1 MTHPSDDLDP
11 REAAALAGLRADA
24 VPDPALEERVV
35 SGLRRRGAFA
45 FAKSSRLRPVATR
58 LAAAA
63 ILLAAG
69 FGLGRLARGTAAPP
83 AGTWLLLLENGVAA
97 GEHEAARVE
106 EYAAWARE
114 LASRGSLV
122 AAEKLEPRSRSL
134 SRRPDGSIA
143 LADASSSPL
152 GGFFLVRAR
161 DEAEALALASA
172 CPHLAHGGDVVLRRI
187 EPTSR

>member
-24 VPDPALEERVV
+24 APDPALEDRV
-35 SGLRRRGAFA
+35 SAGLRRQGAFA
-45 FAKSSRLRPVATR
+45 TRRRLRPEATR

-69 FGLGRLARGTAAPP
+69 FGLGRLSRGTAAPP
-83 AGTWLLLLENGVAA
+83 EATWLLLLEKGAA
-97 GEHEAARVE
+97 AAEHEPARVA
-106 EYAAWARE
+106 EYAAWARA

-122 AAEKLEPRSRSL
+122 AAEKLEPRSRTL
-134 SRRPDGSIA
+134 SRRPDGSTA
-143 LADASSSPL
+143 LADAASSPL

-161 DEAEALALASA
+161 DEAEALAVASA
-172 CPHLAHGGDVVLRRI
+172 CPHLAHGGEVVLRRI